1 MGTPFVSAK
10 TGATQDEIRR
20 LNVSTLLRHVHVHGQ
35 LSRAQLTT
43 RMGLN
48 RSTIKALVDELADA
62 GLVAETIPETGLRA
76 GRPSHVVGPRSD
88 TAYVLAANIGVDTVA
103 VAAVGLGGVINARA
117 EYRLPGPGVD
127 HETVVRRLADE
138 LRRLQRTVG
147 PGAWLA
153 GVGVGVPGAV
163 RRADGFVEFAPNLG
177 WRGVPFGDL
186 LSRRLGLPVETSVGN
201 DGDLGGL
208 AEHVRGAGRGIG
220 HLIYLAGEVG
230 IGGGIVVDGR
240 ILTGAHGY
248 GGELGHMMVNPDG
261 RPCRCGSRGCFET
274 EAGEDAVLV
283 ACGREAG
290 GGRSALVE
298 VFAAAS
304 HGEVRALEGL
314 QSIAVW
320 VARGLTSLVNILNPD
335 VVILGGPLSSLFF
348 LTGDRIKS
356 EMDSMS
362 TFAGRAQV
370 RLLQPGL
377 GEDSSLLGAAELAF
391 EPLLQDPVDAWS
403 RRAS

>member
-1 MGTPFVSAK
+1 MPFGQAQS
-10 TGATQDEIRR
+10 GATQDEIRR
-20 LNVSTLLRHVHVHGQ
+20 RNVSTLLREVHVQGEV
-35 LSRAQLTT
+35 SRAQLTA

-48 RSTIKALVDELADA
+48 RSTIKALVDELSDS

-88 TAYVLAANIGVDTVA
+88 TAYVLAANLGVDTVT
-103 VAAVGLGGVINARA
+103 VAAVGLGGVINARS

-127 HETVVRRLADE
+127 YESVIDRLADE
-138 LRRLQRTVG
+138 LRRLHGAVA
-147 PGAWLA
+147 PGGWLA

-163 RRADGFVEFAPNLG
+163 RHADGFVEFAPNLG
-177 WRGVPFGDL
+177 WRGVPFRDL
-186 LSRRLGLPVETSVGN
+186 LSERLGLPVQTSVGN

-240 ILTGAHGY
+240 ILTGSHGY
-248 GGELGHMMVNPDG
+248 GGELGHMMVNPGG

-290 GGRSALVE
+290 GGRAALVE

-304 HGEVRALEGL
+304 QGETRAVEGL

-320 VARGLTSLVNILNPD
+320 VARGLTTLVNIFNPD

>member
-1 MGTPFVSAK
+1 MVSSS
-10 TGATQDEIRR
+10 GATQDEIRR
-20 LNVSTLLRHVHVHGQ
+20 RNVSTLLRQVHVQGQ
-35 LSRAQLTT
+35 LSRAQLTAL
-43 RMGLN
+43 MGLN
-48 RSTIKALVDELADA
+48 RSTIKTLVGDLCEA

-76 GRPSHVVGPRSD
+76 GRPSHLVGPRAD
-88 TAYVLAANIGVDTVA
+88 TAYVLAANLGVETVTA
-103 VAAVGLGGVINARA
+103 AAVGLGGVI
-117 EYRLPGPGVD
+117 D
-127 HETVVRRLADE
+127 RLADE
-138 LRRLQRTVG
+138 LRTLSKSVQ

-153 GVGVGVPGAV
+153 GVGVGVPGAI
-163 RRADGFVEFAPNLG
+163 RQADGFVEFAPNLG
-177 WRGVPFGDL
+177 WRGVPFGEL
-186 LSRRLGLPVETSVGN
+186 LSKRLGLPVQTRVGN

-240 ILTGAHGY
+240 LLTGAHGY
-248 GGELGHMMVNPDG
+248 GGELGHMMVNPGG
-261 RPCRCGSRGCFET
+261 RACRCGSRGCFET

-290 GGRSALVE
+290 GGRAALVE

-304 HGEVRALEGL
+304 QGEARALDGL

-320 VARGLTSLVNILNPD
+320 VARGLTTLVNILNPE

-348 LTGDRIKS
+348 LTGDRIES

-362 TFAGRAQV
+362 TFAGRAKV

>member
-1 MGTPFVSAK
+1 MSTPS
-10 TGATQDEIRR
+10 GATQDEIRR
-20 LNVSTLLRHVHVHGQ
+20 RNVSTLLRHVHVQGQ

-43 RMGLN
+43 LMGLN
-48 RSTIKALVDELADA
+48 RSTIKALVGDLCDA
-62 GLVAETIPETGLRA
+62 GLVAETIPENGLRA
-76 GRPSHVVGPRSD
+76 GRPSHLVGPRSD
-88 TAYVLAANIGVDTVA
+88 TAYVLAANIGVDTVT
-103 VAAVGLGGVINARA
+103 VAAVGLGGVINARS

-127 HETVVRRLADE
+127 YDIVIERLADE
-138 LRRLQRTVG
+138 LRKLQKSVK
-147 PGAWLA
+147 PGGWLA

-177 WRGVPFGDL
+177 WRGVPFGDR
-186 LSRRLGLPVETSVGN
+186 LSQRLALPVHVGN

-283 ACGREAG
+283 ACGRTAG
-290 GGRSALVE
+290 GGRAALME

-304 HGEVRALEGL
+304 HGEERALDGL
-314 QSIAVW
+314 QSIALW

-356 EMDSMS
+356 EMDAMS

-391 EPLLQDPVDAWS
+391 EPLLDDPVDAWS

>member
-1 MGTPFVSAK
+1 MPLSPAQS
-10 TGATQDEIRR
+10 GATQDEIRR
-20 LNVSTLLRHVHVHGQ
+20 RNVSTLLREVHVQGEI
-35 LSRAQLTT
+35 SRAQLTA

-48 RSTIKALVDELADA
+48 RSTIKALVDELADS

-88 TAYVLAANIGVDTVA
+88 TAYVLAANLGVDTVT
-103 VAAVGLGGVINARA
+103 VAAVGLGGVINARS

-127 HETVVRRLADE
+127 YESVIDRLAAE
-138 LRRLQRTVG
+138 LRRLHGAVA
-147 PGAWLA
+147 PGGWLA

-163 RRADGFVEFAPNLG
+163 RHADGFVEFAPNLG
-177 WRGVPFGDL
+177 WRGVPFRDL
-186 LSRRLGLPVETSVGN
+186 LSQRLGLPVQTIVGN

-240 ILTGAHGY
+240 ILTGANGY
-248 GGELGHMMVNPDG
+248 GGELGHMMVNPGG

-290 GGRSALVE
+290 GGRAALVE

-304 HGEVRALEGL
+304 HGETQAVEGL

-320 VARGLTSLVNILNPD
+320 VARGLTTLVNILNPD

>member
-1 MGTPFVSAK
+1 MPFSPAQS
-10 TGATQDEIRR
+10 GATQDEIRR
-20 LNVSTLLRHVHVHGQ
+20 RNVSTLLREVHVQGVV
-35 LSRAQLTT
+35 SRAQLTA

-48 RSTIKALVDELADA
+48 RSTIKALVDELSDS

-76 GRPSHVVGPRSD
+76 GRPSHLVGPRSD
-88 TAYVLAANIGVDTVA
+88 TAYVLAANLGVDTVT
-103 VAAVGLGGVINARA
+103 VAAVGLGGVINARS
-117 EYRLPGPGVD
+117 EYRMPGPGVD
-127 HETVVRRLADE
+127 YDSVIARLADE
-138 LRRLQRTVG
+138 LRRLQGAVA
-147 PGAWLA
+147 PGGWLA

-163 RRADGFVEFAPNLG
+163 RHADGFVEFAPNLG
-177 WRGVPFGDL
+177 WRGVPFRDL
-186 LSRRLGLPVETSVGN
+186 LSKRLGLPVQTSVGN

-230 IGGGIVVDGR
+230 IGGGIVVEGR
-240 ILTGAHGY
+240 ILTGANGY
-248 GGELGHMMVNPDG
+248 AGELGHMMVNPGG

-290 GGRSALVE
+290 GGRAALVE

-304 HGEVRALEGL
+304 HGETQAVEGL

-320 VARGLTSLVNILNPD
+320 VARGLTTLVNVLNPD

-362 TFAGRAQV
+362 TFAGRSQV

>member
-20 LNVSTLLRHVHVHGQ
+20 RNVSTLLRHVHVEGQ
-35 LSRAQLTT
+35 LSRAQLTA

-48 RSTIKALVDELADA
+48 RSTIKALVEDLSYA

-163 RRADGFVEFAPNLG
+163 RRA
-177 WRGVPFGDL
+177 
-186 LSRRLGLPVETSVGN
+186 
-201 DGDLGGL
+201 
-208 AEHVRGAGRGIG
+208 
-220 HLIYLAGEVG
+220 
-230 IGGGIVVDGR
+230 
-240 ILTGAHGY
+240 
-248 GGELGHMMVNPDG
+248 
-261 RPCRCGSRGCFET
+261 
-274 EAGEDAVLV
+274 
-283 ACGREAG
+283 
-290 GGRSALVE
+290 
-298 VFAAAS
+298 
-304 HGEVRALEGL
+304 
-314 QSIAVW
+314 
-320 VARGLTSLVNILNPD
+320 
-335 VVILGGPLSSLFF
+335 
-348 LTGDRIKS
+348 
-356 EMDSMS
+356 
-362 TFAGRAQV
+362 
-370 RLLQPGL
+370 
-377 GEDSSLLGAAELAF
+377 
-391 EPLLQDPVDAWS
+391 
-403 RRAS
+403 

>member
-1 MGTPFVSAK
+1 MPTAS
-10 TGATQDEIRR
+10 GATQDEIRR
-20 LNVSTLLRHVHVHGQ
+20 RNVSTLLRQVHVQGQ
-35 LSRAQLTT
+35 LSRAQLTA

-48 RSTIKALVDELADA
+48 RSTIKALVGDLCEA
-62 GLVAETIPETGLRA
+62 GLVVETIPETGLRA
-76 GRPSHVVGPRSD
+76 GRPSHLVGPRSD
-88 TAYVLAANIGVDTVA
+88 TAYVLAANLGVDTVT
-103 VAAVGLGGVINARA
+103 VAAVGLGGVINARS

-127 HETVVRRLADE
+127 YEVVIERLAAE
-138 LRRLQRTVG
+138 LRTLSKSVK

-153 GVGVGVPGAV
+153 GVGVGVPGAI
-163 RRADGFVEFAPNLG
+163 RQADGFVEFAPNLG
-177 WRGVPFGDL
+177 WRGVPFAQL
-186 LSRRLGLPVETSVGN
+186 LSQRLGLPVQTSVGN

-208 AEHVRGAGRGIG
+208 AEHLRGAGRGIG
-220 HLIYLAGEVG
+220 HLIYLSGEVG

-240 ILTGAHGY
+240 MLTGAHGY
-248 GGELGHMMVNPDG
+248 GGELGHMMVNPNG

-283 ACGREAG
+283 ACGRTAG
-290 GGRSALVE
+290 GGRAALLE

-304 HGEVRALEGL
+304 QGEERALEGL

-362 TFAGRAQV
+362 TFASRSGV

-391 EPLLQDPVDAWS
+391 GPLLDDPVDAWS

>member
-1 MGTPFVSAK
+1 MPTAS
-10 TGATQDEIRR
+10 GATQDEIRR
-20 LNVSTLLRHVHVHGQ
+20 RNVSTLLRQVHVQGQ
-35 LSRAQLTT
+35 LSRAQLTS

-48 RSTIKALVDELADA
+48 RSTIKALVGDLCDA
-62 GLVAETIPETGLRA
+62 GLVVETIPETGLRA
-76 GRPSHVVGPRSD
+76 GRPSHLVGPRSD
-88 TAYVLAANIGVDTVA
+88 TAYVLAANLGVDTVT
-103 VAAVGLGGVINARA
+103 VAAVGLGGVINARS

-127 HETVVRRLADE
+127 HETVIERLAAE
-138 LRRLQRTVG
+138 LRTLSKSVK

-153 GVGVGVPGAV
+153 GVGVGVPGAI
-163 RRADGFVEFAPNLG
+163 RQADGFVEFAPNLG
-177 WRGVPFGDL
+177 WRGVPFAQL
-186 LSRRLGLPVETSVGN
+186 LSQRLGLPVQTSVGN

-208 AEHVRGAGRGIG
+208 AEHLRGAGRGIG
-220 HLIYLAGEVG
+220 HLIYLSGEVG

-240 ILTGAHGY
+240 MLTGAHGY
-248 GGELGHMMVNPDG
+248 GGELGHMMVNPNG

-283 ACGREAG
+283 ACGRTAG
-290 GGRSALVE
+290 GGRAALLE

-304 HGEVRALEGL
+304 QGEERALEGL

-362 TFAGRAQV
+362 TFASRSGV

-391 EPLLQDPVDAWS
+391 GPLLDDPVDAWS

>member
-1 MGTPFVSAK
+1 
-10 TGATQDEIRR
+10 
-20 LNVSTLLRHVHVHGQ
+20 
-35 LSRAQLTT
+35 
-43 RMGLN
+43 
-48 RSTIKALVDELADA
+48 
-62 GLVAETIPETGLRA
+62 
-76 GRPSHVVGPRSD
+76 
-88 TAYVLAANIGVDTVA
+88 
-103 VAAVGLGGVINARA
+103 VAAVGLGGVINARS

-127 HETVVRRLADE
+127 YDIVIERLADE
-138 LRRLQRTVG
+138 LRKLQKSVK
-147 PGAWLA
+147 PGGWLA

-177 WRGVPFGDL
+177 WRGVPFGDR
-186 LSRRLGLPVETSVGN
+186 LSQRLALPVHVGN

-248 GGELGHMMVNPDG
+248 GGELG
-261 RPCRCGSRGCFET
+261 RT
-274 EAGEDAVLV
+274 
-283 ACGREAG
+283 AG
-290 GGRSALVE
+290 GGRAALME

-304 HGEVRALEGL
+304 HGETRALDGL
-314 QSIAVW
+314 QSIALW

-356 EMDSMS
+356 EMDAMS

-391 EPLLQDPVDAWS
+391 EPLLDDPVDAWS

>member
-1 MGTPFVSAK
+1 MSTPS
-10 TGATQDEIRR
+10 GATQDEIRR
-20 LNVSTLLRHVHVHGQ
+20 RNVSTLLRQVHVQGQ

-48 RSTIKALVDELADA
+48 RSTIKALVGDLCDT
-62 GLVAETIPETGLRA
+62 GLVVETIPENGLRA
-76 GRPSHVVGPRSD
+76 GRPSHLVGPRSD
-88 TAYVLAANIGVDTVA
+88 TAYVLAANIGVDTVT
-103 VAAVGLGGVINARA
+103 VAAVGLGGVINARS

-127 HETVVRRLADE
+127 YDLVIERLADE
-138 LRRLQRTVG
+138 LRRLQKSVK
-147 PGAWLA
+147 PGGWLA

-177 WRGVPFGDL
+177 WRGVPFGDR
-186 LSRRLGLPVETSVGN
+186 LSQRLALPVRTSVGN

-283 ACGREAG
+283 ACGRTAG
-290 GGRSALVE
+290 GGRAALME

-304 HGEVRALEGL
+304 HGEKRALEGL
-314 QSIAVW
+314 QSIALW

-335 VVILGGPLSSLFF
+335 VVILGGPLSSLFY

-356 EMDSMS
+356 EMDAMS
-362 TFAGRAQV
+362 TFAGRPQV

-391 EPLLQDPVDAWS
+391 EPLLDDPVDAWS

>member
-1 MGTPFVSAK
+1 MVSSS
-10 TGATQDEIRR
+10 GATQDEIRR
-20 LNVSTLLRHVHVHGQ
+20 RNVSTLLRQVHVQGQ
-35 LSRAQLTT
+35 LSRAQLTAL
-43 RMGLN
+43 MGLN
-48 RSTIKALVDELADA
+48 RSTIKALVGDLCDA
-62 GLVAETIPETGLRA
+62 GLVVETIPETGLRA
-76 GRPSHVVGPRSD
+76 GRPSHLVGPRAD
-88 TAYVLAANIGVDTVA
+88 TAYVLAANLGVDTVT
-103 VAAVGLGGVINARA
+103 VAAVGLGGVINARS

-127 HETVVRRLADE
+127 HGTVIDRLADE
-138 LRRLQRTVG
+138 LRMLTKSV
-147 PGAWLA
+147 PHGAWLA
-153 GVGVGVPGAV
+153 GVGVGVPGAI
-163 RRADGFVEFAPNLG
+163 RSADGFVEFAPNLG
-177 WRGVPFGDL
+177 WRGVPFAQL
-186 LSRRLGLPVETSVGN
+186 LSQRLALPVQTSVGN

-208 AEHVRGAGRGIG
+208 AEHLRGAGRGIG
-220 HLIYLAGEVG
+220 HLIYLSGEVG

-240 ILTGAHGY
+240 MLTGAHGY
-248 GGELGHMMVNPDG
+248 GGELGHMMVNPNG

-283 ACGREAG
+283 ACGRTAG
-290 GGRSALVE
+290 GGRAALLE

-304 HGEVRALEGL
+304 QGEERALEGL

-356 EMDSMS
+356 EMDAMS
-362 TFAGRAQV
+362 TFARRSGV
-370 RLLQPGL
+370 RIVQPGL

-391 EPLLQDPVDAWS
+391 GPLLDDPVDAWS

>member
-103 VAAVGLGGVINARA
+103 VAAVGLGGVINARS

-127 HETVVRRLADE
+127 HDTVIDRLADE
-138 LRRLQRTVG
+138 LRTLSKSVQ

-153 GVGVGVPGAV
+153 GVGVGVPGAI
-163 RRADGFVEFAPNLG
+163 RQADGFVEFAPNLG

-208 AEHVRGAGRGIG
+208 AKHVRGAGRGIG

-240 ILTGAHGY
+240 ILTGANGY
-248 GGELGHMMVNPDG
+248 GGELGHMMVNPGG

-304 HGEVRALEGL
+304 HGEVLALEGL

-320 VARGLTSLVNILNPD
+320 VARGLTSL
-335 VVILGGPLSSLFF
+335 
-348 LTGDRIKS
+348 DR
-356 EMDSMS
+356 
-362 TFAGRAQV
+362 
-370 RLLQPGL
+370 
-377 GEDSSLLGAAELAF
+377 
-391 EPLLQDPVDAWS
+391 
-403 RRAS
+403 

>member
-1 MGTPFVSAK
+1 MPTAS
-10 TGATQDEIRR
+10 GATQDEIRR
-20 LNVSTLLRHVHVHGQ
+20 RNVSTLLRQVHVQGQ
-35 LSRAQLTT
+35 LSRAQLTA

-48 RSTIKALVDELADA
+48 RSTIKALVGDLCEA
-62 GLVAETIPETGLRA
+62 GLVVETIPETGLRA
-76 GRPSHVVGPRSD
+76 GRPSHLVGPRSD
-88 TAYVLAANIGVDTVA
+88 TAYVLAANLGVDTVT
-103 VAAVGLGGVINARA
+103 VAAVGLGGVINARS

-127 HETVVRRLADE
+127 YEVVIERLAAE
-138 LRRLQRTVG
+138 LRTLSKSVK

-153 GVGVGVPGAV
+153 GVGVGVPGAI
-163 RRADGFVEFAPNLG
+163 RQADGFVEFAPNLG
-177 WRGVPFGDL
+177 WRGVPFAQL
-186 LSRRLGLPVETSVGN
+186 LSQRLGLPVQTSVGN

-208 AEHVRGAGRGIG
+208 AEHLRGAGRGIG
-220 HLIYLAGEVG
+220 HLIYLSGEVG

-240 ILTGAHGY
+240 MLTGAHGY
-248 GGELGHMMVNPDG
+248 GGELGHMMVNPNG
-261 RPCRCGSRGCFET
+261 RPCRCGSRVCFET

-283 ACGREAG
+283 ACGRTAG
-290 GGRSALVE
+290 GGRAALLE

-304 HGEVRALEGL
+304 QGEERALEGL

-362 TFAGRAQV
+362 TFASRSGV

-391 EPLLQDPVDAWS
+391 GPLLDDPVDAWS

>member
-1 MGTPFVSAK
+1 MSTPS
-10 TGATQDEIRR
+10 GATQDEIRR
-20 LNVSTLLRHVHVHGQ
+20 RNVSTLLRQVHVQGQ
-35 LSRAQLTT
+35 LSRAQLTA

-48 RSTIKALVDELADA
+48 RSTIKALVGDLHDA
-62 GLVAETIPETGLRA
+62 GLVAETIPENGLRA
-76 GRPSHVVGPRSD
+76 GRPSHLVGPRSD
-88 TAYVLAANIGVDTVA
+88 TAYVLAANIGVDTVT
-103 VAAVGLGGVINARA
+103 VAAVGLGGVINARS

-127 HETVVRRLADE
+127 YDIVIERLADE
-138 LRRLQRTVG
+138 LRKLQKSVK

-177 WRGVPFGDL
+177 WRGVPFGDR
-186 LSRRLGLPVETSVGN
+186 LSQRLALPVQTSVGN

-283 ACGREAG
+283 ACGRTAG
-290 GGRSALVE
+290 GGRAALLE

-304 HGEVRALEGL
+304 HGETRALEGL
-314 QSIAVW
+314 QSIALW

-356 EMDSMS
+356 EMDAMS

-391 EPLLQDPVDAWS
+391 EPLLDDPVDAWS

>member
-1 MGTPFVSAK
+1 MSTPS
-10 TGATQDEIRR
+10 GATQDEIRR
-20 LNVSTLLRHVHVHGQ
+20 RNVSTLLRQVHVQGQ

-48 RSTIKALVDELADA
+48 RSTIKALVGDLCDA
-62 GLVAETIPETGLRA
+62 GLVVETIPENGLRA
-76 GRPSHVVGPRSD
+76 GRPSHLVGPRSD
-88 TAYVLAANIGVDTVA
+88 TAYVLAANIAVDTVT
-103 VAAVGLGGVINARA
+103 VAAVGLGGVINARS
-117 EYRLPGPGVD
+117 EYRLPRPGVD
-127 HETVVRRLADE
+127 YDTVIERLADE
-138 LRRLQRTVG
+138 LRKLQKSVK
-147 PGAWLA
+147 PGGWLA

-177 WRGVPFGDL
+177 WRGVPFGDR
-186 LSRRLGLPVETSVGN
+186 LSQRLALPVHVGN

-283 ACGREAG
+283 ACGRTAG
-290 GGRSALVE
+290 GGRAALLE

-304 HGEVRALEGL
+304 HGEERALEGL
-314 QSIAVW
+314 QSIALW
-320 VARGLTSLVNILNPD
+320 VARGLTSLVNILNPE

-356 EMDSMS
+356 EMDAMS
-362 TFAGRAQV
+362 TFAGRAHV

-391 EPLLQDPVDAWS
+391 EPLLDDPVEQWS

>member
-1 MGTPFVSAK
+1 MPTPS
-10 TGATQDEIRR
+10 GATQDEIRR
-20 LNVSTLLRHVHVHGQ
+20 RNVSTLLRHVHVEGQ
-35 LSRAQLTT
+35 LSRAQLTA

-48 RSTIKALVDELADA
+48 RSTIKALVEDLSYA

-76 GRPSHVVGPRSD
+76 GRPSHLVGPRSD
-88 TAYVLAANIGVDTVA
+88 TAYVLAANLGVDTVS
-103 VAAVGLGGVINARA
+103 VAAVGLGGVINARS

-127 HETVVRRLADE
+127 HEIVIERLAAE
-138 LRRLQRTVG
+138 LRTLNKSVK

-163 RRADGFVEFAPNLG
+163 RQADGFVEFAPNLG
-177 WRGVPFGDL
+177 WRGVPFAQL
-186 LSRRLGLPVETSVGN
+186 LSQRLGLPVQTSVGN

-208 AEHVRGAGRGIG
+208 AEHLRGAGRGIG
-220 HLIYLAGEVG
+220 HLIYLSGEVG

-240 ILTGAHGY
+240 MLTGAHGY
-248 GGELGHMMVNPDG
+248 GGELGHMMVNPNG

-283 ACGREAG
+283 ACGRTAG
-290 GGRSALVE
+290 GGRAALLE

-304 HGEVRALEGL
+304 QGEERALEGL

-362 TFAGRAQV
+362 TFASRSGV

-391 EPLLQDPVDAWS
+391 GPLLDDPVDAWS

>member
-1 MGTPFVSAK
+1 MVSSS
-10 TGATQDEIRR
+10 GATQDEIRR
-20 LNVSTLLRHVHVHGQ
+20 RNVSTLLRQVHVQGQ
-35 LSRAQLTT
+35 LSRAQLTAL
-43 RMGLN
+43 MGLN
-48 RSTIKALVDELADA
+48 RSTIKTLVGDLCEA

-76 GRPSHVVGPRSD
+76 GRPSHLVGPRAD
-88 TAYVLAANIGVDTVA
+88 TAYVLTANLGVETVTA
-103 VAAVGLGGVINARA
+103 AAVGLGGVINARS

-127 HETVVRRLADE
+127 HDTVIDRLADE
-138 LRRLQRTVG
+138 LRTLSKSVQ

-153 GVGVGVPGAV
+153 GVGVGVPGAI
-163 RRADGFVEFAPNLG
+163 RQADGFVEFAPNLG
-177 WRGVPFGDL
+177 WRGVPFGEL
-186 LSRRLGLPVETSVGN
+186 LSKRLGLPVQTRVGN

-240 ILTGAHGY
+240 LLTGAHGY
-248 GGELGHMMVNPDG
+248 GGELGHMMVNPGG
-261 RPCRCGSRGCFET
+261 RACRCGSRGCFET

-290 GGRSALVE
+290 GGRAALVE

-304 HGEVRALEGL
+304 QGEARALDGL

-320 VARGLTSLVNILNPD
+320 VARGLTTLVNILNPE

-348 LTGDRIKS
+348 LTGDRIES

-362 TFAGRAQV
+362 TFAGRAKV

>member
-1 MGTPFVSAK
+1 
-10 TGATQDEIRR
+10 
-20 LNVSTLLRHVHVHGQ
+20 
-35 LSRAQLTT
+35 
-43 RMGLN
+43 MGLN
-48 RSTIKALVDELADA
+48 RSTIKALVGDLCDA
-62 GLVAETIPETGLRA
+62 GLVVETIPETGLRA
-76 GRPSHVVGPRSD
+76 GRPSHLVGPRSD
-88 TAYVLAANIGVDTVA
+88 TAYVLAANLGVDTVT
-103 VAAVGLGGVINARA
+103 VAAVGLGGVINARS

-127 HETVVRRLADE
+127 HETVIERLAAE
-138 LRRLQRTVG
+138 LRTLSKSVK

-153 GVGVGVPGAV
+153 GVGVGVPGAI
-163 RRADGFVEFAPNLG
+163 RQADGFVEFAPNLG
-177 WRGVPFGDL
+177 WRGVPFAQL
-186 LSRRLGLPVETSVGN
+186 LSQRLGLPVQTSVGN

-208 AEHVRGAGRGIG
+208 AEHLRGAGRGIG
-220 HLIYLAGEVG
+220 HLIYLSGEVG

-240 ILTGAHGY
+240 MLTGAHGY
-248 GGELGHMMVNPDG
+248 GGELGHMMVNPNG

-283 ACGREAG
+283 ACGRTAG
-290 GGRSALVE
+290 GGRAALLE

-304 HGEVRALEGL
+304 QGEERALEGL

-362 TFAGRAQV
+362 TFASRSGV

-391 EPLLQDPVDAWS
+391 GPLLDDPVDAWS

>member
-1 MGTPFVSAK
+1 MSTPS
-10 TGATQDEIRR
+10 GATQDEIRR
-20 LNVSTLLRHVHVHGQ
+20 RNVSTLLRQVHVQGQ

-48 RSTIKALVDELADA
+48 RSTIKALVGDLCDA
-62 GLVAETIPETGLRA
+62 GLVVETIPENGLRA
-76 GRPSHVVGPRSD
+76 GRPSHLVGPRSD
-88 TAYVLAANIGVDTVA
+88 TAYVLAANIGVDTVT
-103 VAAVGLGGVINARA
+103 VAAVGLGGVINARS

-127 HETVVRRLADE
+127 YDAVIERLADE
-138 LRRLQRTVG
+138 LRKLQKSVK
-147 PGAWLA
+147 PGGWLA

-177 WRGVPFGDL
+177 WRGVPFGD
-186 LSRRLGLPVETSVGN
+186 RLAQRLALPVQTSVGN

-248 GGELGHMMVNPDG
+248 GGELGHMMVTPDG

-283 ACGREAG
+283 ACGRTAG
-290 GGRSALVE
+290 GGRAALLE

-304 HGEVRALEGL
+304 HGETRALEGL
-314 QSIAVW
+314 QGIALW

-356 EMDSMS
+356 EMDAMS

-391 EPLLQDPVDAWS
+391 EPLLDDPVDAWS
-403 RRAS
+403 RLAS

>member
-1 MGTPFVSAK
+1 MSTPS
-10 TGATQDEIRR
+10 GATQDEIRR
-20 LNVSTLLRHVHVHGQ
+20 RNVSTLLRQVHVQGQ
-35 LSRAQLTT
+35 LSRAQLTAL
-43 RMGLN
+43 MGLN
-48 RSTIKALVDELADA
+48 RSTIKALVGDLCDA
-62 GLVAETIPETGLRA
+62 GLVVETIPENGLRA

-88 TAYVLAANIGVDTVA
+88 TAYVLAANIGVDTVT
-103 VAAVGLGGVINARA
+103 VAAVGLGGVINARS

-127 HETVVRRLADE
+127 YDLVIARLADE
-138 LRRLQRTVG
+138 LRLLQKSVK
-147 PGAWLA
+147 PGGWLA

-177 WRGVPFGDL
+177 WRGVPFGDR
-186 LSRRLGLPVETSVGN
+186 LSQRLALPVRTSVGN

-283 ACGREAG
+283 ACGRTAG
-290 GGRSALVE
+290 GGRAALME

-304 HGEVRALEGL
+304 HGEKRALEGL
-314 QSIAVW
+314 QSIALW

-356 EMDSMS
+356 EMDAMS

-391 EPLLQDPVDAWS
+391 EPLLDDPVDAWS

>member
-1 MGTPFVSAK
+1 MSTPS
-10 TGATQDEIRR
+10 GATQDEIRR
-20 LNVSTLLRHVHVHGQ
+20 RNVSTLLRQVHVQGQ

-48 RSTIKALVDELADA
+48 RSTIKALVGDLCDA
-62 GLVAETIPETGLRA
+62 GLVVETIPENGLRA
-76 GRPSHVVGPRSD
+76 GRPSHLVGPRSD
-88 TAYVLAANIGVDTVA
+88 TAYVLAANIGVDTVT
-103 VAAVGLGGVINARA
+103 VAAVGLGGVINARS

-127 HETVVRRLADE
+127 YDAVIERLADE
-138 LRRLQRTVG
+138 LRKLHKSVK
-147 PGAWLA
+147 PGGWLA

-177 WRGVPFGDL
+177 WRGVPFGDR
-186 LSRRLGLPVETSVGN
+186 LSQRLALPVQTSVGN

-283 ACGREAG
+283 ACGRTAG
-290 GGRSALVE
+290 GGRAALLE

-304 HGEVRALEGL
+304 HGETRALEGL
-314 QSIAVW
+314 QSIALW

-356 EMDSMS
+356 EMDAMS

-391 EPLLQDPVDAWS
+391 EPLLDDPVDAWS

>member
-1 MGTPFVSAK
+1 MPTAS
-10 TGATQDEIRR
+10 GATQDEIRR
-20 LNVSTLLRHVHVHGQ
+20 RNVSTLLRQVHVQGQ
-35 LSRAQLTT
+35 LSRAQLTAQ
-43 RMGLN
+43 MGLN
-48 RSTIKALVDELADA
+48 RSTIKALVGDLCDA

-76 GRPSHVVGPRSD
+76 GRPSHLVGPRSD
-88 TAYVLAANIGVDTVA
+88 TAYVLAANLGVDTVT
-103 VAAVGLGGVINARA
+103 VAAVGLGGVINARS

-127 HETVVRRLADE
+127 HEAVIDRLAIE
-138 LRRLQRTVG
+138 LRALSKSVK

-153 GVGVGVPGAV
+153 GVGVGVPGAI
-163 RRADGFVEFAPNLG
+163 RQADGFVEFAPNLG
-177 WRGVPFGDL
+177 WRGVPFAQL
-186 LSRRLGLPVETSVGN
+186 LSERLGLPVQTSVAN

-208 AEHVRGAGRGIG
+208 AEHIRGAGRGIG
-220 HLIYLAGEVG
+220 HLIYLSGEVG

-240 ILTGAHGY
+240 MLTGAHGY
-248 GGELGHMMVNPDG
+248 GGELGHMMVNPNG

-283 ACGREAG
+283 ACGRTAG
-290 GGRSALVE
+290 GGRAALLE

-304 HGEVRALEGL
+304 QGEERALVGL

-362 TFAGRAQV
+362 TFAHRSGV

-391 EPLLQDPVDAWS
+391 GPLLDDPVDAWS

>member
-1 MGTPFVSAK
+1 MVSSP
-10 TGATQDEIRR
+10 GATQDEIRR
-20 LNVSTLLRHVHVHGQ
+20 RNVSTLLRQVHVQGQ
-35 LSRAQLTT
+35 LSRAQLTAL
-43 RMGLN
+43 MGLN
-48 RSTIKALVDELADA
+48 RSTIKALVGDLCDA

-76 GRPSHVVGPRSD
+76 GRPSHLVGPRAD
-88 TAYVLAANIGVDTVA
+88 TAYVLAANLGVDTVT
-103 VAAVGLGGVINARA
+103 VAAVGLGGVINARS

-127 HETVVRRLADE
+127 YGTVIDRLADE
-138 LRRLQRTVG
+138 LRVLMKSMP

-153 GVGVGVPGAV
+153 GVGVGVPGAI
-163 RRADGFVEFAPNLG
+163 RAGDGFVEFAPNLG
-177 WRGVPFGDL
+177 WRDVPFGEL
-186 LSRRLGLPVETSVGN
+186 LSKRLALPVQTHVGN

-208 AEHVRGAGRGIG
+208 AEHIRGAGRGIG
-220 HLIYLAGEVG
+220 NLIYLSGEVG

-240 ILTGAHGY
+240 LLTGAHGY
-248 GGELGHMMVNPDG
+248 GGELGHMMVNPNG

-274 EAGEDAVLV
+274 EVGEDAVLV
-283 ACGREAG
+283 ACGRTAG
-290 GGRSALVE
+290 GGRAALLE

-304 HGEVRALEGL
+304 QGEERALVGL

-320 VARGLTSLVNILNPD
+320 VARGLTSLVNILNPA

-356 EMDSMS
+356 EIDAMS
-362 TFAGRAQV
+362 TFARRSGL

-391 EPLLQDPVDAWS
+391 GPLLDDPVDAWS

>member
-1 MGTPFVSAK
+1 MSTPS
-10 TGATQDEIRR
+10 GATQDEIRR
-20 LNVSTLLRHVHVHGQ
+20 RNVSTLLRQVHVQGQ

-48 RSTIKALVDELADA
+48 RSTIKALVGDLCDA
-62 GLVAETIPETGLRA
+62 GLVVETIPENGLRA
-76 GRPSHVVGPRSD
+76 GRPSHLVGPRSD
-88 TAYVLAANIGVDTVA
+88 TAYVLAANIGVDTVT
-103 VAAVGLGGVINARA
+103 VAAVGLGGVINARS

-127 HETVVRRLADE
+127 YDLVIERLADE
-138 LRRLQRTVG
+138 LRRLQKSVK
-147 PGAWLA
+147 PGGWLA

-163 RRADGFVEFAPNLG
+163 RQADGFVEFAPNLG
-177 WRGVPFGDL
+177 WRGVPFGDR
-186 LSRRLGLPVETSVGN
+186 LSQRLALPVRTSVGN

-220 HLIYLAGEVG
+220 HLIYLASEVG

-261 RPCRCGSRGCFET
+261 RLCRCGSRGCFET

-283 ACGREAG
+283 ACGRTAG
-290 GGRSALVE
+290 GGRAALME

-304 HGEVRALEGL
+304 HGEKRALDGL
-314 QSIAVW
+314 QSIALW

-356 EMDSMS
+356 EMDAMS

-391 EPLLQDPVDAWS
+391 EPLLDDPVDAWS

>member
-1 MGTPFVSAK
+1 MAVAAMTAHSGS
-10 TGATQDEIRR
+10 TQDEVRR
-20 LNVSTLLRHVHVHGQ
+20 HNLGTLLRHVHIYGAQ
-35 LSRAQLTT
+35 SRARLTAA
-43 RMGLN
+43 MGLN
-48 RSTIKALVDELADA
+48 RSTIKALVDGLADA
-62 GLVAETIPETGLRA
+62 GLVAETIPETSLRV
-76 GRPSHVVGPRSD
+76 GRPSHLVGPRSD
-88 TAYVLAANIGVDTVA
+88 TAYVLAANIGVDTVT
-103 VAAVGLGGVINARA
+103 VAAVGLGGVVNARS

-127 HETVVRRLADE
+127 HNSVIDRLADE
-138 LRRLQRTVG
+138 LHRLQGSVVS
-147 PGAWLA
+147 GAWLA

-163 RRADGFVEFAPNLG
+163 RRSDGFVEFAPNLG

-186 LSRRLGLPVETSVGN
+186 LSRRLAVPVQTTIGN

-208 AEHVRGAGRGIG
+208 AEHLRGAGRGIG

-240 ILTGAHGY
+240 MLTGAHGY

-283 ACGREAG
+283 ACGRAAG
-290 GGRSALVE
+290 GGRTALLD

-304 HGEVRALEGL
+304 RGEPRAVAGL
-314 QSIAVW
+314 QGIAVW

-335 VVILGGPLSSLFF
+335 VVILGGPLSSLFV

-362 TFAGRAQV
+362 TFPGRAQV
-370 RLLQPGL
+370 QLLQPGL

-391 EPLLQDPVDAWS
+391 EPLLDDPIDAWS
-403 RRAS
+403 RRAC

>member
-1 MGTPFVSAK
+1 MPLSPAQS
-10 TGATQDEIRR
+10 GATQDEIRR
-20 LNVSTLLRHVHVHGQ
+20 RNVSTLLREVHVQGEI
-35 LSRAQLTT
+35 SRAQLTA

-48 RSTIKALVDELADA
+48 RSTIKALVDELSDS

-88 TAYVLAANIGVDTVA
+88 TAYVLAANLGVDTVT
-103 VAAVGLGGVINARA
+103 VAAVGLGGVINARS

-127 HETVVRRLADE
+127 YDSVIDRLADE
-138 LRRLQRTVG
+138 LRRLQGAVA
-147 PGAWLA
+147 PGGWLA

-163 RRADGFVEFAPNLG
+163 RHADGFVEFAPNLG
-177 WRGVPFGDL
+177 WRGVPFRDL
-186 LSRRLGLPVETSVGN
+186 LSQRLGMPVQTSVGN

-248 GGELGHMMVNPDG
+248 GGELGHMMVNPGG
-261 RPCRCGSRGCFET
+261 RACRCGSRGCFET

-290 GGRSALVE
+290 GGRAALVE

-304 HGEVRALEGL
+304 HGETRAVEGL

-320 VARGLTSLVNILNPD
+320 VARGLTTLVNILNPD

>member
-1 MGTPFVSAK
+1 MSTPS
-10 TGATQDEIRR
+10 GATQDEIRR
-20 LNVSTLLRHVHVHGQ
+20 RNVSTLLRQVHVQGQ
-35 LSRAQLTT
+35 LSRAQLTA

-48 RSTIKALVDELADA
+48 RSTIKALVGDLCDA
-62 GLVAETIPETGLRA
+62 GLVAETIPENGLRA
-76 GRPSHVVGPRSD
+76 GRPSHLVGPRSD
-88 TAYVLAANIGVDTVA
+88 TAYVLAANIGVDTVT
-103 VAAVGLGGVINARA
+103 VAAVGLGGVINARS

-127 HETVVRRLADE
+127 YDAVIERLADE
-138 LRRLQRTVG
+138 LRRLQKSVK
-147 PGAWLA
+147 PGGWLA

-177 WRGVPFGDL
+177 WRGVPFGDR
-186 LSRRLGLPVETSVGN
+186 LSQRLALPVQTSVGN

-261 RPCRCGSRGCFET
+261 RQCRCGSRGCFET

-283 ACGREAG
+283 ACGRTAG
-290 GGRSALVE
+290 GGRAALLE

-304 HGEVRALEGL
+304 HGETRALEGL
-314 QSIAVW
+314 QSIALW

-356 EMDSMS
+356 EMDAMS

-391 EPLLQDPVDAWS
+391 EPLLDDPVDAWS